1 MPNEMIADR
10 YCIFQNENEL
20 SAINALNVRHIV
32 DSYEITPVPV
42 CDPCLYGLT
51 QARSEIIPVFRWKSL
66 MRMDMAAVNEDAG
79 HLIILENNSG
89 PWAFTVDRVIDL
101 VDLEIGG
108 HQVSERSHGWKKVMM
123 GNASYKNQI
132 VQVMD
137 TNQLFQYIEGLLN
150 AYWDNAT
157 E

>member
-1 MPNEMIADR
+1 MPTDLIADR

-20 SAINALNVRHIV
+20 SALNSLSVRHIV
-32 DSYEITPVPV
+32 DTFEVTPVPV

-66 MRMDMAAVNEDAG
+66 MRMDCADTNHNAN
-79 HLIILENNSG
+79 HLIILESNSG
-89 PWAFTVDRVIDL
+89 PWAFTVDRVLDL
-101 VDLEIGG
+101 ASLEVGS
-108 HQVSERSHGWKKVMM
+108 HTVTERSQGWKKVMM

-137 TNQLFQYIEGLLN
+137 ANQLLQYIENLLN
-150 AYWDNAT
+150 SFWDNP